1 MQMIQQPAP
10 QPRMPP
16 QRRGLSWFAAIPGLM
31 LMVFMMLRIMK
42 KLAGRG

>member
-1 MQMIQQPAP
+1 MQMIQQAAP

-16 QRRGLSWFAAIPGLM
+16 QRRGLSWVVAIPGLM
-31 LMVFMMLRIMK
+31 ILVFMVLRIMK

>member
-1 MQMIQQPAP
+1 MQIIQQAAP

-16 QRRGLSWFAAIPGLM
+16 QRRGLAWFVAIPGL
-31 LMVFMMLRIMK
+31 LLLVFMVLRMMK